1 MLVHTC
7 LNFILFLGIFVPVAN
22 AINSE
27 ETNEFSIDQNAT
39 QINNQTCPIRVK
51 GHLVNIVDEHF
62 NDVRL
67 KIYTW
72 KCLTF
77 DFWLLLG
84 QTPNRS

>member
-27 ETNEFSIDQNAT
+27 ETTPSSIVQNAAQT
-39 QINNQTCPIRVK
+39 NNQTCPMRVK

-67 KIYTW
+67 KIYA
-72 KCLTF
+72 
-77 DFWLLLG
+77 
-84 QTPNRS
+84 